1 MIYHREKI
9 DHSADVIQSAVV
21 SLYKMIPPNDLF
33 IVATDEKHVERMKR
47 METVAKTAFSKPSWI
62 KHVNRNE
69 GVIFTITSQM
79 FRKKT
84 NNTINNAIN
93 AVQSTHDGLFVDV
106 IENQKFAVFFF
117 GLKTKKSKD
126 RDDVEPVEPSEVDET
141 P

>member
-9 DHSADVIQSAVV
+9 DHSADVLQSAVV

-47 METVAKTAFSKPSWI
+47 MEAVAKTAFSKPSWI

-126 RDDVEPVEPSEVDET
+126 RDDVEPVEPSEVDEA

>member
-9 DHSADVIQSAVV
+9 DHSADVLQSAVV

-47 METVAKTAFSKPSWI
+47 MEAVAKTAFSKPSWI

-93 AVQSTHDGLFVDV
+93 AVQLTHDGLFVDV

>member
-47 METVAKTAFSKPSWI
+47 MEAVAKTAFSKPSWI